1 MFKIKTHKYI
11 FEEESSFLFYDKV
24 ECLHN
29 YFLESLLLSGKAN
42 NGSSILNINFKE
54 NEKFGKDFLNLIKN
68 VVDFQDPFLRAM
80 LINEGRLEIECLFY
94 NFGEKN
100 GVNYIYMIQNLMDWE
115 SKSNFCCQV
124 WSLIEPTQEL
134 IENFWKS

>member
-1 MFKIKTHKYI
+1 MFKTKTHKYI

-42 NGSSILNINFKE
+42 NGSSILSINFKE

-68 VVDFQDPFLRAM
+68 AVDLQDPFLRAM

-115 SKSNFCCQV
+115 SEEDFCCQV
-124 WSLIEPTQEL
+124 WSLIEPTQQL